1 MSSPYPVQCDFN
13 PFRQKQITS
22 NSKRNTIRIP
32 AKLLVSALFA
42 LLLSACEK
50 PSDQGSQVKAGP
62 EAKENTQSFPP
73 LPELWQEKGG
83 MAEATED
90 LKALHVAMQRY
101 LKANG
106 DIWPQAPHLVM
117 EEIPA
122 LPDHDAH
129 LVEPNAHSLAA
140 YRKFWEDTLE
150 PFGATARHWQHS
162 GKPRGMRFNPTFY
175 EANRFA
181 REKGA
186 AYRENNGDEG
196 QRWQTSDAVWFSND
210 PYGGGDKIFITASG
224 RLVDHGVDHTFKLPA
239 ESRNQ
244 SLTQTAG
251 NLIKVNIRE
260 NGAYVLQGKQV
271 TGEELFKWLSERSE
285 KKADFKVLIRCDQ
298 EAKHLYLANVM
309 SICRDVGVPKAN
321 IAIKTEQ

>member
-1 MSSPYPVQCDFN
+1 M
-13 PFRQKQITS
+13 
-22 NSKRNTIRIP
+22 
-32 AKLLVSALFA
+32 
-42 LLLSACEK
+42 
-50 PSDQGSQVKAGP
+50 KASP

-90 LKALHVAMQRY
+90 MMALHVAMQRY

-106 DIWPQAPHLVM
+106 DIWPQAPRVVM
-117 EEIPA
+117 DDVVPSEQA
-122 LPDHDAH
+122 LQEHVKH
-129 LVEPNAHSLAA
+129 QGNLVEPNADSLAA
-140 YRKFWEDTLE
+140 CRKFWEDTLE

-251 NLIKVNIRE
+251 NLIKVNIRH
-260 NGAYVLQGKQV
+260 NGAYIVEGKLV
-271 TGEELFKWLSERSE
+271 TDEGLTKLMSEEFE
-285 KKADFKVLIRCDQ
+285 KKPELKVLIRCDM
-298 EAKHLYLANVM
+298 ESKHLYLANVM

>member
-1 MSSPYPVQCDFN
+1 MKPEWFSRCVLVGCLFVVLPSCDDTVHGAG
-13 PFRQKQITS
+13 KEAGDKS
-22 NSKRNTIRIP
+22 
-32 AKLLVSALFA
+32 
-42 LLLSACEK
+42 
-50 PSDQGSQVKAGP
+50 GSQESEEV
-62 EAKENTQSFPP
+62 FPP

-83 MAEATED
+83 IQEATED

-106 DIWPQAPHLVM
+106 DIWPQAPRVM
-117 EEIPA
+117 MDNVVPSEQSQEQVERQ
-122 LPDHDAH
+122 DN
-129 LVEPNAHSLAA
+129 LVEPNAASLAA

-162 GKPRGMRFNPTFY
+162 GNPPGSLKAAFY
-175 EANRFA
+175 NANRFA
-181 REKGA
+181 RDKGA

-196 QRWQTSDAVWFSND
+196 QWWQTSEAVWFSTD

-224 RLVDHGVDHTFKLPA
+224 RLVDQGVEHPVKLPA

-251 NLIKVNIRE
+251 NLIKVNIHK
-260 NGAYVLQGKQV
+260 NGAYIVKGKLV
-271 TGEELFKWLSERSE
+271 TMEGLTKWMSEEC
-285 KKADFKVLIRCDQ
+285 KKKPELKVLIRCDV
-298 EAKHLYLANVM
+298 ESKHLYLANVL

-321 IAIKTEQ
+321 IAIKTEK

>member
-1 MSSPYPVQCDFN
+1 M
-13 PFRQKQITS
+13 
-22 NSKRNTIRIP
+22 RIQ
-32 AKLLVSALFA
+32 AKILVSALFA

-50 PSDQGSQVKAGP
+50 PSDQESQVKADP
-62 EAKENTQSFPP
+62 KEKQNTQSFPP

-83 MAEATED
+83 IQEATED

-101 LKANG
+101 LKAND
-106 DIWPQAPHLVM
+106 DIWPQAPRVM
-117 EEIPA
+117 MDDVVPSEQSQEQVEHQ
-122 LPDHDAH
+122 DN
-129 LVEPNAHSLAA
+129 LVEPNAASLAA
-140 YRKFWEDTLE
+140 YRKFWKDTLE

-175 EANRFA
+175 EANRFV

-196 QRWQTSDAVWFSND
+196 QRWQTSDAVWFSNA

-251 NLIKVNIRE
+251 NLIKVNIHK
-260 NGAYVLQGKQV
+260 NGAYIVKGKLV
-271 TGEELFKWLSERSE
+271 TMEGLTKWMSEEC
-285 KKADFKVLIRCDQ
+285 KKKPELKVLIRCDV
-298 EAKHLYLANVM
+298 ESKHLYLANVL

-321 IAIKTEQ
+321 IAIKTEK

>member
-1 MSSPYPVQCDFN
+1 MKPEWFSRCVLAGCLFVVLPSCDDTVHEAG
-13 PFRQKQITS
+13 KEAGDKS
-22 NSKRNTIRIP
+22 
-32 AKLLVSALFA
+32 
-42 LLLSACEK
+42 
-50 PSDQGSQVKAGP
+50 GSQESEQV
-62 EAKENTQSFPP
+62 FPP

-83 MAEATED
+83 IQEATED

-106 DIWPQAPHLVM
+106 DIWPQAPRVM
-117 EEIPA
+117 MDDVVPSEQSQEQVEHQDNP
-122 LPDHDAH
+122 
-129 LVEPNAHSLAA
+129 VEPNAASLVA
-140 YRKFWEDTLE
+140 YRKFWQDTLE

-162 GKPRGMRFNPTFY
+162 GKPRGKRFNPTFY

-196 QRWQTSDAVWFSND
+196 QWWQTSEAVWFSTD

-224 RLVDHGVDHTFKLPA
+224 RLVDQGVEHPVKLPA

-251 NLIKVNIRE
+251 NLIKVNIRH
-260 NGAYVLQGKQV
+260 NGAYVVKGKMV
-271 TGEELFKWLSERSE
+271 TEEDLTKWMSEEFE
-285 KKADFKVLIRCDQ
+285 KTPDLKVLIRCDKDS
-298 EAKHLYLANVM
+298 KHLYLANVM
-309 SICRDVGVPKAN
+309 SICRQVGVQKAN
-321 IAIKTEQ
+321 IAVKTEK

>member
-1 MSSPYPVQCDFN
+1 MKPDWFSRCVLAGCLVVVLPSCDDTVHEDG
-13 PFRQKQITS
+13 KEAGDKS
-22 NSKRNTIRIP
+22 
-32 AKLLVSALFA
+32 
-42 LLLSACEK
+42 
-50 PSDQGSQVKAGP
+50 GSQESEQV
-62 EAKENTQSFPP
+62 FPP
-73 LPELWQEKGG
+73 LPELSQEKGG
-83 MAEATED
+83 IQEATED
-90 LKALHVAMQRY
+90 LMALHVAMQRY
-101 LKANG
+101 LKAND
-106 DIWPQAPHLVM
+106 DIWPQAPRVM
-117 EEIPA
+117 MDDVVPSEQSQEQVEHQ
-122 LPDHDAH
+122 DN
-129 LVEPNAHSLAA
+129 LVEPNAASLAA

-162 GKPRGMRFNPTFY
+162 GNPPGLLKAAFY
-175 EANRFA
+175 NANRFA
-181 REKGA
+181 RDKGA
-186 AYRENNGDEG
+186 AYRENNGDEE

>member
-1 MSSPYPVQCDFN
+1 M
-13 PFRQKQITS
+13 
-22 NSKRNTIRIP
+22 
-32 AKLLVSALFA
+32 
-42 LLLSACEK
+42 
-50 PSDQGSQVKAGP
+50 KAGP

-196 QRWQTSDAVWFSND
+196 QWWQTSEAVWFSTD

-224 RLVDHGVDHTFKLPA
+224 RLEDQGVEHTVTLPA

-244 SLTQTAG
+244 PLTRTAG
-251 NLIKVNIRE
+251 NLIKVNIRH
-260 NGAYVLQGKQV
+260 NGAYVVKGKLV
-271 TGEELFKWLSERSE
+271 TEEGLTKWMSEEFE
-285 KKADFKVLIRCDQ
+285 KTPDLKVLIRCDKDS
-298 EAKHLYLANVM
+298 KHLYLANVM
-309 SICRDVGVPKAN
+309 SICSQVGVQKAN
-321 IAIKTEQ
+321 IAVKTEK